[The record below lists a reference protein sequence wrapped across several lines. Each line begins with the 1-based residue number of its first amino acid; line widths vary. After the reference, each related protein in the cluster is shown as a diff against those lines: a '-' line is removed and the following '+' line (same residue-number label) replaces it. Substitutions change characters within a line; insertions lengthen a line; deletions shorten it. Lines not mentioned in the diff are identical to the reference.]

1 MIVNSIIL
9 GRAKG
14 SAGNVTVSTQKGR
27 TILKQKASIVSNP
40 RSPAQLLQRSMI
52 MRAVFVWQLFGNML
66 KSGIT
71 SLVEYGSQYN
81 TFVGINANHFKAST
95 FTKETF
101 RNADLANAYATVG
114 RLGNLNAVPATIS
127 VDSISFNIDTAKF
140 KSIAKA
146 GDVVKVLLG
155 HPQEQTMDFVEKT
168 LSAND
173 IANFNGLQLFQLDSD
188 FTNTDPVCAV
198 WLESGSGNDSTTS
211 KFSQ

>member
-40 RSPAQLLQRSMI
+40 RSPAQLLQRAMI
-52 MRAVFVWQLFGNML
+52 SRAVFVWQLYGNML
-66 KSGIT
+66 KTGIT

-81 TFVGINANHFKAST
+81 TFVAVNANHFKALT

-101 RNADLANAYATVG
+101 RNADLVNAFATVG
-114 RLGNLNAVPATIS
+114 RLGNFNAELGSTTL
-127 VDSISFNIDTAKF
+127 DSISFNIDVAKF

-146 GDVVKVLLG
+146 GDIVKVLLG
-155 HPQEQTMDFVEKT
+155 SAQQQTMDFVAKT
-168 LSAND
+168 LTASD
-173 IANFNGLQLFQLDSD
+173 ITNFNGSLLLDVDKDYSSLSAIY
-188 FTNTDPVCAV
+188 AV

-211 KFSQ
+211 NFTQ

>member
-40 RSPAQLLQRSMI
+40 RSPAQLLQRAMI
-52 MRAVFVWQLFGNML
+52 SRAVFVWQLYGNML
-66 KSGIT
+66 KTGIT

-81 TFVGINANHFKAST
+81 TFVAINANHFKGLT

-101 RNADLANAYATVG
+101 RNADLEDAFATVG
-114 RLGNLNAVPATIS
+114 RLGNFNAARGNTTLGS
-127 VDSISFNIDTAKF
+127 VSFNIDVAKF

-146 GDVVKVLLG
+146 GDIVKVLLG
-155 HPQEQTMDFVEKT
+155 DPQEQTMEFVAKT
-168 LSAND
+168 LTASD
-173 IANFNGLQLFQLDSD
+173 ITNFNGSLSFQVDSD
-188 FTNTDPVCAV
+188 YSSIDPIYAV

-211 KFSQ
+211 SFSQ